1 MKIDE
6 LESQYVDQE
15 FINNFVL
22 LFGLKIFLNQCIISK
37 DYDFNRIDSK
47 SIVLSPMG
55 LKLFAELKETKYPQ
69 LNDNLLKLGVF
80 LEFYSTD
87 LYVDVIKTDYQLLSK
102 SVSDEIISG
111 NILFPWIY
119 GRTLY
124 DKYFEE
130 FNEQKGILENDNVIK
145 LLSGTPKGVFQIGT
159 QIVGPFGILDS
170 FAKRLIP
177 PTTNVK
183 LWHCSDTS
191 CSALHSVQL
200 YTAETIISEILGE
213 IDNLNKDVEPSE
225 WYTFFSRQCQ
235 NKYSPYDDKK
245 IDDIPI
251 TLVFAFGENELRKVL
266 KEIIENKFGAR
277 DILPKEKKFQASS
290 DAIVN
295 SLSKAECFQ
304 LILLYD
310 SIDIMVFTE
319 KLIYEKKIY
328 IPSTEIRSSEIQKSG
343 GFFKIYHECNKL
355 GFRAVSPNTQLSFI
369 HLRNL
374 ILKLYSDPIMLQ
386 QLDWKLKYYEKE
398 SLKEKVEEYIN
409 KEEPRKIIR
418 DLVLNGLY
426 QVNKTFEMLQGY
438 FKMPSTLEEEERI
451 IDKVLW
457 KLGFNVN
464 IYPTFMLTFEDR
476 LTKFNDIIRE
486 SNTYSKSDQERI
498 RSAAVNLFVS
508 LEEILKHTLA
518 FSTWLLLS
526 DHFRITRFKYNYTEA
541 TKFMTSTLNG
551 YKLNDD
557 TKLEFDSSGRN
568 TLFPLIEGFSALF
581 NICDSFLNEGQ
592 EKYKRDESEY
602 PNFIG
607 KTDLLD
613 FPLNHKMLVFDIKNS
628 SYLKI
633 RELGLRL
640 PIEFNKN
647 KVLSVRNSL
656 EHDREEFP
664 QKNDLINACNCIGK
678 LVEELKI
685 SGLFPNVYLFKSLFK
700 DKHNRILRT
709 FEDYNG
715 RLITI
720 PEIINYKGYPFPGS
734 EFPQVIVPF
743 LSFPESMEPLRVK
756 YEENSEYLFY
766 WQNYPRKKARQ
777 HKLAKESIDEN

>member
-1 MKIDE
+1 MKIEE
-6 LESQYVDQE
+6 LESQFVDQD
-15 FINNFVL
+15 FIDNYIL
-22 LFGLKIFLNQCIISK
+22 LFGLKIFLNQCIIPK
-37 DYDFNRIDSK
+37 DYDFNRLDSK
-47 SIVLSPMG
+47 SIVLSPSG
-55 LKLFAELKETKYPQ
+55 LKLLSQLKEEKYS
-69 LNDNLLKLGVF
+69 LLDENLLKLAIF
-80 LEFYSTD
+80 LDFYDSD
-87 LYVDVIKTDYQLLSK
+87 LFVDVINTDCQSFSK
-102 SVSDEIISG
+102 SISEEIIKG

-130 FNEQKGILENDNVIK
+130 FNEQQNSLENEKVLK
-145 LLSGTPKGVFQIGT
+145 LLYDTPQGVFQMGNQIIG
-159 QIVGPFGILDS
+159 PLGILNS
-170 FAKRLIP
+170 KAKRIIP

-183 LWHCSDTS
+183 LWHCSDPS
-191 CSALHSVQL
+191 CTALHSVRL
-200 YTAETIISEILGE
+200 HTAETIISEILGE
-213 IDNLNKDVEPSE
+213 IDNINRDKEPSE
-225 WYTFFSRQCQ
+225 WFKFYNRKCQ
-235 NKYSPYDDKK
+235 KKDSYYDDKK

-251 TLVFAFGENELRKVL
+251 TLVFSFGENELRKVL
-266 KEIIENKFGAR
+266 KEIIDNRAGAR
-277 DILPKEKKFQASS
+277 DFLPNEKKFKGSS
-290 DAIVN
+290 DSIVN

-304 LILLYD
+304 IILLFD

-319 KLIYEKKIY
+319 KLIYEKKIN

-369 HLRNL
+369 HLKNL
-374 ILKLYSDPIMLQ
+374 ILQLYSEPSMQQ

-409 KEEPRKIIR
+409 KEEPRQIIR
-418 DLVLNGLY
+418 NIVLNGLY
-426 QVNKTFEMLQGY
+426 QVNKTFEILQGY

-464 IYPTFMLTFEDR
+464 IYPTFMSTFEDR
-476 LTKFNDIIRE
+476 LAKFNNIIRE

-498 RSAAVNLFVS
+498 RSVAVNLFVS
-508 LEEILKHTLA
+508 LEEILKHSLA

-526 DHFRITRFKYNYTEA
+526 DHFRKTRFKYNYAEA
-541 TKFMTSTLNG
+541 TKFMTVTLNG
-551 YKLNDD
+551 YKMNDE
-557 TKLEFDSSGRN
+557 TVLEFDSSGRN
-568 TLFPLIEGFSALF
+568 TLFPLVEGFSALF
-581 NICDSFLNEGQ
+581 GICDSYLNEGQ
-592 EKYKRDESEY
+592 EKYKRDELEF

-607 KTDLLD
+607 KTNLLD
-613 FPLNHKMLVFDIKNS
+613 FPLNHKMLVFDIKTS
-628 SYLKI
+628 SYLKA

-640 PIEFNKN
+640 PAEFNKN

-664 QKNDLINACNCIGK
+664 LKNDLVNACDCISK
-678 LVEELKI
+678 SVEELKN

-700 DKHNRILRT
+700 DKHNRVLRT

-715 RLITI
+715 RQITI
-720 PEIINYKGYPFPGS
+720 SEIINYKGYPIPGS
-734 EFPQVIVPF
+734 EFPSVIVPIIT
-743 LSFPESMEPLRVK
+743 FPESMEPLRVK

-766 WQNYPRKKARQ
+766 WENYPRKKAKQ
-777 HKLAKESIDEN
+777 NKSVKEDIDEN